1 MGCCGLYENVEELSN
16 RLCEDKWFEC
26 FLNVSCFC
34 FLFLCFFVLFSF
46 IRRLR

>member
-26 FLNVSCFC
+26 FLNVSCF
-34 FLFLCFFVLFSF
+34 FFVFMFFCFVF
-46 IRRLR
+46 IY